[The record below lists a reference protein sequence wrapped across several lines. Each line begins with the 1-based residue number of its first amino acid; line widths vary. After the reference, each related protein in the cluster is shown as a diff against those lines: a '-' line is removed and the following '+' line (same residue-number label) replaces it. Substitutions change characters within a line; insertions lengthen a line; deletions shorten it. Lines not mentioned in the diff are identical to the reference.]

1 MARGAWWAMV
11 YGVTKE
17 RDTTERLNNNSGR
30 EPRWMGWGIRWGI
43 LIQAPLS
50 PAFSFHESEPVSVR
64 GVRPGSVRSVGDNS
78 THTAS

>member
-1 MARGAWWAMV
+1 MARGAWWAVV
-11 YGVTKE
+11 YGVAKE
-17 RDTTERLNNNSGR
+17 WDTTERLNNNSGR

-50 PAFSFHESEPVSVR
+50 PAFFYPPVSVR
-64 GVRPGSVRSVGDNS
+64 GVRPGSVQSVGDHS